1 MIQKLI
7 SNFLP
12 QTLFLPWGDS
22 LFSIW
27 ESFQRLSLWVRP
39 FLFIIPSMLYFY
51 KNSCS
56 CVCWILL
63 PYQSYC
69 AFFYTGSSIL
79 SFDLAILFPKR
90 DTQCTHAQGPLKIFQ
105 HLPNGTAAS
114 CSMDV
119 THSLYLFEDFE
130 VPFRLFFIMSISFGP
145 NFLSV

>member
-56 CVCWILL
+56 RVCWILL
-63 PYQSYC
+63 PSQSNC

-79 SFDLAILFPKR
+79 SFDLAILFPER
-90 DTQCTHAQGPLKIFQ
+90 HTVHTCTRSLKDFSTFTKWNSSLLFYGCYPLPLSFWGLWSPFQ
-105 HLPNGTAAS
+105 I
-114 CSMDV
+114 V
-119 THSLYLFEDFE
+119 
-130 VPFRLFFIMSISFGP
+130 FFIMSISFGP